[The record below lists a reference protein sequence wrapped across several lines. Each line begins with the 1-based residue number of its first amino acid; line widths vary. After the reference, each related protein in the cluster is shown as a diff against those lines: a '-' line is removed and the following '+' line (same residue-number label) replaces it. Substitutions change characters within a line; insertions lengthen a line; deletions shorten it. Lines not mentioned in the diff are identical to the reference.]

1 MSPRWPRGCRVC
13 SSPKGCSIA
22 QHRLGST
29 ASCGSSLVS
38 STRRFPPGIRPTRS
52 SRGSDSVLASSA
64 EKGES
69 MKLRS
74 TLAGLL
80 LATGLLAAGAAPV
93 QGANISVQPYG
104 LSFGPQRI
112 GTASTPRTLS
122 VVLSSSYGAPG
133 ASFSGLQIAD
143 PGSLC
148 APSCAYPVPQPDF
161 GATTDCP
168 TYVAG
173 SASCHIYV
181 TFHPAYPPSGPRA

>member
-1 MSPRWPRGCRVC
+1 
-13 SSPKGCSIA
+13 
-22 QHRLGST
+22 
-29 ASCGSSLVS
+29 
-38 STRRFPPGIRPTRS
+38 
-52 SRGSDSVLASSA
+52 
-64 EKGES
+64 

-74 TLAGLL
+74 TVGAVL
-80 LATGLLAAGAAPV
+80 LATGLLATGAAPV

-122 VVLSSSYGAPG
+122 VVLSASYGTPG

-181 TFHPAYPPSGPRA
+181 TFHPAYPPSGPRAATLWALVDGASYHAPLSGTAVAPPKKCKKHKSRSAQTAKKRCKKK